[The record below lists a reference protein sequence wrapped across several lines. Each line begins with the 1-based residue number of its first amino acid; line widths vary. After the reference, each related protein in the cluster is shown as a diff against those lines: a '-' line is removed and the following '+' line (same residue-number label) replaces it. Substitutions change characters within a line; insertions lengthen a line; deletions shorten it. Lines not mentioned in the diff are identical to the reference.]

1 VLRIQL
7 LNLNQE
13 TAMTIQSSKKIA
25 LIINLSIL
33 GVASAMSLQANASDA
48 IGPGDNDAKWVLGI
62 EAGVFNNPYSG
73 EGTESYISPT
83 VRYNGERFF
92 IKDGSVNLHLAET
105 HGFSGGLTATIDA
118 GFLSDYDNYNRN
130 DQLSGISERDATVLG
145 GVYINHDTDLGRLS
159 FRALTDLGDKHDGH
173 VANLK
178 YTFDLKAGD
187 WNINPMVGVEWVS
200 DEIVNHH
207 VGVFNYSSGKST
219 TNTFAGVRAR
229 YDVTENWDVNLK
241 TGVTKLGSGISN
253 SLIIDD
259 DLVYQASVGINY
271 NF

>member
-1 VLRIQL
+1 MTTLTRKKASL
-7 LNLNQE
+7 L
-13 TAMTIQSSKKIA
+13 
-25 LIINLSIL
+25 INLSIL
-33 GVASAMSLQANASDA
+33 GVASALPLQANASDA
-48 IGPGDNDAKWVLGI
+48 IGPGDSDSKWILGL

-73 EGTESYISPT
+73 EGSEAFISPT
-83 VRYNGERFF
+83 IKYNGERFF
-92 IKDGSVNLHLAET
+92 IKDGSLNLHLAKI

-130 DQLSGISERDATVLG
+130 DQLSGLAERDATVLG
-145 GVYINHDTDLGRLS
+145 GVYVNHDTDLGRLS
-159 FRALTDLGDKHDGH
+159 FRALTDLGDEHDGH

-187 WNINPMVGVEWVS
+187 WNINPMLGMEWVS
-200 DEIVNHH
+200 DEVVNHH
-207 VGVFNYSSGKST
+207 VGVFNYSPRKST

-229 YDVTENWDVNLK
+229 YEMTENWDLNLK
-241 TGVTKLGSGISN
+241 TGITKLGSGISN
-253 SLIIDD
+253 SSIIDD